1 MAPDTPATERAPA
14 IASPKEVAPETAP
27 AKETPPQRATPK
39 EPKPVTPPDA
49 GLSPQPY
56 VFSRV
61 PVAPPGAL
69 DVQGPSPTH
78 RQEFPHGLMGR
89 RRRRPTQGVHSGTTP
104 KEPPLAPPVPYGL
117 TGCQDPPS
125 ARAARDKIFA
135 DSNHAQPQ
143 VNLHPLARDVLE
155 IIIHARAAREN
166 FLQVISAPSH
176 VSLIRAQRGIF

>member
-1 MAPDTPATERAPA
+1 M
-14 IASPKEVAPETAP
+14 
-27 AKETPPQRATPK
+27 
-39 EPKPVTPPDA
+39 TPPDA

-89 RRRRPTQGVHSGTTP
+89 RRRRPTQRAHSGTTP

-117 TGCQDPPS
+117 T
-125 ARAARDKIFA
+125 
-135 DSNHAQPQ
+135 
-143 VNLHPLARDVLE
+143 
-155 IIIHARAAREN
+155 
-166 FLQVISAPSH
+166 
-176 VSLIRAQRGIF
+176 

>member
-1 MAPDTPATERAPA
+1 M
-14 IASPKEVAPETAP
+14 APETAP

-39 EPKPVTPPDA
+39 EPRPVTPPDA

-143 VNLHPLARDVLE
+143 FLYTRAARDFWRLSSSRAQRARDFMQVITTPSHISFIRAQRE
-155 IIIHARAAREN
+155 ILYEDYTIHARAAREKICR
-166 FLQVISAPSH
+166 F
-176 VSLIRAQRGIF
+176 